1 MRIVFLDIDGVLNNQ
16 LWYESTKGIC
26 RERDDLD
33 PKNIEQLN
41 NLIKATGAKV
51 VVTSVWRLG
60 RSVAELQAIL
70 DGNGFEGEVI
80 GTTLDL
86 RYKEHGACI
95 LRGNEIYCW
104 IQEHEDL
111 IGEKSHEYKRY
122 VILDDDSDMLYWQRN
137 NFIHVDPY
145 CGLTPNIIFHAEKI
159 LNQ

>member
-1 MRIVFLDIDGVLNNQ
+1 MKIIFLDFDGVLNNQ
-16 LWYESTKGIC
+16 LWYESTKGMFC
-26 RERDDLD
+26 ERDDLD

-41 NLIKATGAKV
+41 MLIKETDAKV
-51 VVTSVWRLG
+51 VVTSTWRLG
-60 RSVAELQAIL
+60 RSIAELQSIL
-70 DGNGFEGEVI
+70 DGNGFKGEVV

-95 LRGNEIYCW
+95 VRGNEIYCW

-111 IGEKSHEYKRY
+111 IGQKSHEYKNY
-122 VILDDDSDMLYWQRN
+122 VILDDDSDMLYWQRD

-145 CGLTPNIIFHAEKI
+145 CGLTSYIVFKAKDI